1 MHADFGGHE
10 VDTGGIILYGIPFIT
25 VDSNPVKGQQ
35 FPPGPTLWDEDD
47 YGDEI
52 DRNAGVQQPMKG
64 TSITT
69 FFRQWQMRNSI
80 PLEIQDTTAVG
91 EVHCTARY
99 VGSSYAVTQSAQMAL
114 LLRS

>member
-25 VDSNPVKGQQ
+25 VDSNRVKGQQ

-52 DRNAGVQQPMKG
+52 DRNAGVP
-64 TSITT
+64 
-69 FFRQWQMRNSI
+69 
-80 PLEIQDTTAVG
+80 
-91 EVHCTARY
+91 
-99 VGSSYAVTQSAQMAL
+99 
-114 LLRS
+114 